1 MCTEMDS
8 FSESKQASGNGVDL
22 QTILIAEIF
31 ESKNEIEDDEELRA
45 YVNEKRED
53 RSRKD
58 LRMGDA
64 MTLESNTEDWKVGTI
79 GIAYIS
85 VYVNLL

>member
-45 YVNEKRED
+45 YVRED

-64 MTLESNTEDWKVGTI
+64 MTLESNTENWKVGTI
-79 GIAYIS
+79 GIVYIS

>member
-45 YVNEKRED
+45 YVRED

-79 GIAYIS
+79 GIVYIS